1 MTTGMTT
8 GWKAAAKSRRPH
20 TRQRLK
26 RRPPA
31 LRISKKRR
39 TAAKNIASSLRAKGL
54 L

>member
-1 MTTGMTT
+1 MTT
-8 GWKAAAKSRRPH
+8 GWRAASQARRPH

-31 LRISKKRR
+31 LKVSRKRL
-39 TAAKNIASSLRAKGL
+39 TATKNSHAALRAKGL